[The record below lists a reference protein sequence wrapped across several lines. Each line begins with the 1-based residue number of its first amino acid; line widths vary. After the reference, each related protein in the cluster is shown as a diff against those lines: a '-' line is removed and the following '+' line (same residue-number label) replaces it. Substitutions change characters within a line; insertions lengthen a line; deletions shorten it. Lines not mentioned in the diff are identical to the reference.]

1 MNKSLDGVI
10 IKKANRG
17 QQFTEEQLEKFIKC
31 ADPVTGPEYFLE
43 NYLFIQH
50 PVAGKLRYK
59 AYPFQEVL
67 VKSYHENRFSI
78 NLLSRQMGKTTTAA
92 GYLLWYAMFIPD
104 SVILVAAHKH
114 AGAQEIMQRVRYGYE
129 LCPDYIRAGVTNYNR
144 GSIEF
149 ENGSRIV
156 SQATTETTGRGMSIT
171 LLYCDEF
178 AFVRNNIAREFW
190 TSISPTLATGGK
202 AIITSTP
209 NSDEDQF
216 WLMWTEANKVLDN
229 FGNAVKVNNNE
240 VGVNGFHAFTAL
252 WDEHPDRDQA
262 WADDERGRIGI
273 ERFKREHECEPIIF
287 DETLINP
294 IILASLEGQEP
305 LYKQGQV
312 RWYHKPKKGMTY
324 VLGLDPSLGTGGDYS
339 AIQVFELPGM
349 KQCAEWQHNKTTI
362 QEQIT
367 ILKQITKYI
376 YEITD
381 DNNNIYYSVE
391 NNTLGEA
398 ALVSIAE
405 KGEETING
413 YFMSEPARSGHVRR
427 FRKGFNTTHK
437 SKLASCAK
445 LKELVENQK
454 LVVYS
459 KPLISQ
465 LKTFVASGNSFQSKP
480 GEHDDLVMALV
491 LALRIAV
498 FLGSYDPKIQK
509 DMRSSEDDYIEPM
522 PFVVI

>member
-17 QQFTEEQLEKFIKC
+17 QQFTEKQLDKFIKC
-31 ADPVTGPEYFLE
+31 ANPVTGPEYFLK

-59 AYPFQEVL
+59 AYPFQHTL

-92 GYLLWYAMFIPD
+92 GYLLWYAMFVPD

-229 FGNAVKVNNNE
+229 FGNAVKVNENE
-240 VGVNGFHAFTAL
+240 VGVNGFHAFKAL
-252 WDEHPDRDQA
+252 WDEHPDRDKE

-312 RWYHKPKKGMTY
+312 RWYQKPKKGKTY
-324 VLGLDPSLGTGGDYS
+324 VVGLDPSLGTGGDYS

-376 YEITD
+376 FEITD

-405 KGEETING
+405 QGEETIHG

-437 SKLASCAK
+437 SKLSSCAK

-454 LVVYS
+454 LTIYS
-459 KPLISQ
+459 KSLISQ

-491 LALRIAV
+491 LSLRIAV
-498 FLGSYDPKIQK
+498 FLGTYDPSIQK

>member
-17 QQFTEEQLEKFIKC
+17 QQFTEKQLDKFIKC
-31 ADPVTGPEYFLE
+31 ADPVTGPEYFLK

-59 AYPFQEVL
+59 AYPFQHTL

-92 GYLLWYAMFIPD
+92 GYLLWYAMFVPD

-216 WLMWTEANKVLDN
+216 WLMWTEANKILDN
-229 FGNAVKVNNNE
+229 FGNAVKVNDNE
-240 VGVNGFHAFTAL
+240 VGVNGFHAFKAL
-252 WDEHPDRDQA
+252 WDEHPDRDQD

-312 RWYHKPKKGMTY
+312 RWYHKPKKGKTY
-324 VLGLDPSLGTGGDYS
+324 VVGLDPSLGTGGDYS

-376 YEITD
+376 FEITD

-405 KGEETING
+405 QGEETIHG

-437 SKLASCAK
+437 SKLSSCAK

-454 LVVYS
+454 LTIYS
-459 KPLISQ
+459 KSLISQ

-491 LALRIAV
+491 LSLRIAV
-498 FLGSYDPKIQK
+498 FLGSYDPKIQQ